1 MTQGF
6 ERLEPINQETTA
18 GAIAARIRA
27 RIMDGTFSAGSQ
39 LGEAQLAT
47 RLGVSRGPVREALQ
61 RLIQEGLLE
70 NRRNRGV
77 FVMSMDDED
86 IADLYLARRA
96 IERAAA
102 RILIRSAESEA
113 FSRLEELVRSM
124 SVEAE
129 RGEWEKLAD
138 ADLRFHEL
146 LVRLSNS
153 KRLQRMFG
161 TLLAE
166 TSMCIA
172 QLESAYPVRAR
183 LVDEHSDL
191 LGAMRRG
198 DEEEALRLI
207 DAHLQDAVE
216 HLTDAKNKNRPTT
229 DDTER
234 IGLTQR
240 R

>member
-1 MTQGF
+1 MEDEVARGF

-18 GAIAARIRA
+18 GVIAAQIRA
-27 RIMDGTFSAGSQ
+27 RIIDGTFSAGSQ
-39 LGEAQLAT
+39 LGETQLAT
-47 RLGVSRGPVREALQ
+47 RLSVSRGPVREALQ

-77 FVMSMDDED
+77 FVISMDDED
-86 IADLYLARRA
+86 IADLYLARQA

-102 RILIRSAESEA
+102 KILIRSGDSEA
-113 FSRLEELVRSM
+113 FGRLEELVREM

-146 LVRLSNS
+146 MVRLSNS
-153 KRLQRMFG
+153 KRLRRMLG

-198 DEEEALRLI
+198 DEKEVLRLI

-216 HLTDAKNKNRPTT
+216 DLTDAKNKSLALRQTT
-229 DDTER
+229 TRNE
-234 IGLTQR
+234 
-240 R
+240 